1 MPPPNKHRGFVKI
14 WPGCISLQLLE
25 NIYNCW
31 LISQISVFQEQSKSK
46 KHSLPADA
54 DHFLKKTK
62 QNTTRACTWSNG
74 KRSKQTSGGK
84 FYCRMRLIKILHL
97 NRLFSNKCRALL
109 VKQCIVSVNKHPSIF
124 KQVFL
129 NGVTGVSDQ
138 YVEILIELVNT
149 CCFLISVI
157 YRLFPCENRILSVS
171 NDYC

>member
-1 MPPPNKHRGFVKI
+1 MPPPSKI

-25 NIYNCW
+25 NIW
-31 LISQISVFQEQSKSK
+31 TAGPSAKFQFYSRSKSK

-54 DHFLKKTK
+54 DHLKKKKTN
-62 QNTTRACTWSNG
+62 QNTTTACSWSNG
-74 KRSKQTSGGK
+74 KRSKKTSGGK

-109 VKQCIVSVNKHPSIF
+109 VKQCIGYNKHPSIF

-129 NGVTGVSDQ
+129 NGVTEVSDQ
-138 YVEILIELVNT
+138 YVEILIKLVST
-149 CCFLISVI
+149 CCFRIGVI